1 MIKWLRLQEKKTG
14 HGRVACRVFR
24 NRLFT
29 AALFAV
35 FLHGCAG
42 SLQPVESPIEV
53 TPPPSEAVQWQQLEA
68 IREDDWFHLLN
79 IGSEAFDWRLRAID
93 SAVSSIDLQTFIWEL
108 DAVGH
113 EIQQHLLA
121 AAERGVFVR
130 VLVDDS
136 FILDADQELL
146 EIDRHENIELKVFNP
161 YKRRSSD
168 VALRNILNLGEFHRL
183 DHRMHNKVMVVDNQ
197 VAIIGGRNLAS
208 NYFGYHQTD
217 NFRDLEVVTGG
228 SIVQDLATGFDGYW
242 NNHWSF
248 PVVEI
253 MAQRAGPGTPLTTAR
268 IDPAVAKV
276 HVEQTLQQRQQDWVQ
291 LVKSAYSGQASLLID
306 RPPEESP
313 AVKEEAPVQ
322 VGQELVNQI
331 DAARSEVWLVSAYLI
346 PTDELEAAIQ
356 RAENR
361 GVQVRIL
368 TNSINSNNH
377 LSAHSAYRK
386 HVKTL
391 VEMGVEVHEVRDDAK
406 DRDLYIESPVED
418 KSLCLH
424 AKVVLFD
431 DDKAFIG
438 SANLDPRS
446 LRINTEMGLLIESP
460 DLNKELRQALEPDF
474 SPRNAWLVKAGENGG
489 LVWVSDD
496 TVLKRQPA
504 HHFMRNIE
512 DWFLTLLPIENEM

>member
-1 MIKWLRLQEKKTG
+1 
-14 HGRVACRVFR
+14 
-24 NRLFT
+24 
-29 AALFAV
+29 
-35 FLHGCAG
+35 
-42 SLQPVESPIEV
+42 V
-53 TPPPSEAVQWQQLEA
+53 TPGPSQSAQWQQLEG
-68 IREDDWFHLLN
+68 IRNDDWFHLLN

-93 SAVSSIDLQTFIWEL
+93 SAVDSIDLQTFIWEL
-108 DAVGH
+108 DSVGH
-113 EIQQHLLA
+113 EISQHLLA

-146 EIDRHENIELKVFNP
+146 EIDHHANIELKVFNP

-168 VALRNILNLGEFHRL
+168 VALRNVLNLGEFHRL

-208 NYFGYHQTD
+208 HYFGYHAVD

-228 SIVQDLATGFDGYW
+228 SIVQDLAAGFDGYW

-253 MAQRAGPGTPLTTAR
+253 MAQRAGPGTPRTVAQ
-268 IDPAVAKV
+268 IDPAVAQV
-276 HVEQTLQQRQQDWVQ
+276 HVEQTVKQRQQEWIQ
-291 LVKSAYSGQASLLID
+291 LAKSAHSGKASLLLD

-313 AVKEEAPVQ
+313 AAQDEAPVQ
-322 VGQELVNQI
+322 VGRELVRQI
-331 DAARSEVWLVSAYLI
+331 DAAESEVWLVSAYLI

-424 AKVVLFD
+424 AKVLLFD

-446 LRINTEMGLLIESP
+446 MRINTEMGLLIESP
-460 DLNKELRQALEPDF
+460 GLNLKLRQALAPDF
-474 SPRNAWLVKAGENGG
+474 SPRNAWLVKADENGN
-489 LVWVSDD
+489 LIWVSDES
-496 TVLKRQPA
+496 VLKHQPS
-504 HHFMRNIE
+504 HNFMRSIE